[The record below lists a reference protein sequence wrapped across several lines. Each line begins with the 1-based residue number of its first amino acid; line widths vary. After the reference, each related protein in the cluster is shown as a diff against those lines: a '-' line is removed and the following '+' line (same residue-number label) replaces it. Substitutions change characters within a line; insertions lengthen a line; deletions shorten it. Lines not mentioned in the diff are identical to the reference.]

1 MKKYRKPISK
11 VIDLQCEQLLVDGS
25 MTEGLE
31 QTNNSVGYTQPG
43 YGGGY
48 AKEDHQLFDDEE
60 EGL

>member
-25 MTEGLE
+25 MTEGLN
-31 QTNNSVGYTQPG
+31 QTNNRVGWTDNDHK
-43 YGGGY
+43 GGY
-48 AKEDHQLFDDEE
+48 AKEDHQLFDDYE